1 VSVAIQFSSQVLPP
15 SSEKDCSNRHEFEV
29 MSDVKNRTKMARPLS
44 VSWSKN
50 SPAPILDLAHRRLAQ
65 RATTDAG
72 EIEVPLV
79 GLWTVQTQ
87 AQTFEMTCRPIGFK
101 LDQIGATIP
110 NLSDDRGALVFD
122 PGIGTG

>member
-1 VSVAIQFSSQVLPP
+1 LI
-15 SSEKDCSNRHEFEV
+15 
-29 MSDVKNRTKMARPLS
+29 
-44 VSWSKN
+44 
-50 SPAPILDLAHRRLAQ
+50 SPTVGWLK
-65 RATTDAG
+65 ATTDAG

-87 AQTFEMTCRPIGFK
+87 AQTFEMTIRPIGFK

>member
-1 VSVAIQFSSQVLPP
+1 
-15 SSEKDCSNRHEFEV
+15 

-50 SPAPILDLAHRRLAQ
+50 SPPILDLAHRRLAQ
-65 RATTDAG
+65 SATTEAG
-72 EIEVPLV
+72 EIEVPLL
-79 GLWTVQTQ
+79 GLWIVQTQ
-87 AQTFEMTCRPIGFK
+87 AQTFEMTRRPIGFK

-110 NLSDDRGALVFD
+110 NLSDDRGALAFD